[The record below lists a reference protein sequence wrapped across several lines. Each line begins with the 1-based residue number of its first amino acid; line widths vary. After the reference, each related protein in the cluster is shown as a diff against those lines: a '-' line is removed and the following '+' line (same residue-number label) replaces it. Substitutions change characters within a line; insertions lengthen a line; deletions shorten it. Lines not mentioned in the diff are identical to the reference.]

1 MGRLRRSLRRRDEM
15 LSAELIQVYGGVGR
29 GAQRRYGAVNLFFP
43 APDGTCKDTEEFW
56 SELVKR
62 GMSE

>member
-1 MGRLRRSLRRRDEM
+1 M

-29 GAQRRYGAVNLFFP
+29 GAQRRYGEVDLFFL
-43 APDGTCKDTEEFW
+43 APDGVCKDTEEFW